1 MAFGKQTG
9 LQGLGYQGG
18 GSMLSWL
25 LNRISGLGI
34 LVFVSLHILAS
45 YDMHVLA
52 TGGDLGTAINTIYES
67 LPFQIFIYFCLLFHT
82 LHGLRVVLLD
92 LWPQFL
98 KFQREALWLQWCIFI
113 PVYGLT
119 VFLMIQRALSGG

>member
-9 LQGLGYQGG
+9 LQGLAYQGG
-18 GSMLSWL
+18 GSMVSWL

-34 LVFVSLHILAS
+34 LIFVGLHVLAA
-45 YDMHVLA
+45 YDMHVMEG
-52 TGGDLGTAINTIYES
+52 GGDLGTAINTIYEG
-67 LPFQIFIYFCLLFHT
+67 LPFQIFIYFCVLFHVF
-82 LHGLRVVLLD
+82 HGLRVTLLD

-98 KFQREALWLQWCIFI
+98 RYQREALWLQWGIFI

-119 VFLMIQRALSGG
+119 VMVMIMNALAGG